1 MNTNGVASTRT
12 PLHLLPGVDQVK
24 QSPKPARKVRA
35 EVAPLTKEDA
45 AKQLSVEVAGLREFS
60 SKLNK
65 LVEGLTAT
73 LRVSGDVSLT
83 QTDEAAQ
90 VLDSIDE
97 LRESTL
103 KVFTIARERCI
114 ARLPKKR

>member
-1 MNTNGVASTRT
+1 MNTNGIASTRT

-24 QSPKPARKVRA
+24 PEPKPRKVRA
-35 EVAPLTKEDA
+35 EVAPLTKDEA
-45 AKQLSVEVAGLREFS
+45 AKQISIEVTGLREFS

-65 LVEGLTAT
+65 LIEGLTAT
-73 LRVSGDVSLT
+73 LRVGGDVSLT
-83 QTDEAAQ
+83 QTDEAAS
-90 VLDSIDE
+90 VLDSVDD
-97 LRESTL
+97 LRASTL